1 MHDNNGEGPD
11 CGETLS
17 GTWKFIKDK
26 SDNYY
31 IKWNSK
37 QLPAIMH
44 IEEDYKFFKIIH
56 LSEEQMTLQFNH
68 KFFNKTALITD
79 IYVPEHVSVEDREF
93 HW

>member
-1 MHDNNGEGPD
+1 M
-11 CGETLS
+11 
-17 GTWKFIKDK
+17 
-26 SDNYY
+26 
-31 IKWNSK
+31 
-37 QLPAIMH
+37 PAIMH
-44 IEEDYKFFKIIH
+44 IGEDYKFFKIIH